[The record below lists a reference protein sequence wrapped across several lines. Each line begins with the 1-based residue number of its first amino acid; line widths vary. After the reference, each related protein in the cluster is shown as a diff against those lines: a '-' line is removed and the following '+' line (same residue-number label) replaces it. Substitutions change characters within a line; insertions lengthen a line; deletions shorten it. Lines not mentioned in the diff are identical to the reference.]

1 MDLLMKKSKQSK
13 KNNVN
18 NMKKLSSRIKEAT
31 YENIFV
37 DCPYCHKECIFNRVS
52 DLDTIMPISGKDL
65 ECEYC
70 KKIFWA
76 LSDRAT
82 SAKYRWFL
90 DDLPLLKRNKRYGLY
105 IFALCQSC
113 EIFMHQ
119 AIINKL
125 IDTNPVYRDSE
136 GYFCGKNKAGA
147 DTYNEIY
154 EEFCNKKFNGIT
166 NNGLKDK
173 TQYKKSAFDKLRK
186 LFLHIFDDARK
197 NELPTLKK
205 LKEDR
210 REKCFCVIENTD
222 INKTRNDIAH
232 KDAYRP
238 SFCDVQKYDELI
250 DSLYWLG
257 TYLGVK
263 DSLFYV
269 NQRICRQRKT

>member
-1 MDLLMKKSKQSK
+1 MMKKLKQSK

-18 NMKKLSSRIKEAT
+18 NMKKLSSQIKEAT

-52 DLDTIMPISGKDL
+52 DLHTIMPISGSDL
-65 ECEYC
+65 KCEQC
-70 KKIFWA
+70 EKIFWT
-76 LSDRAT
+76 LGDRVT

-90 DDLPLLKRNKRYGLY
+90 DDLPLLRKNKFYGLY
-105 IFALCQSC
+105 ILALCQSC
-113 EIFMHQ
+113 ETFMHQ

-125 IDTNPVYRDSE
+125 INTNPVYRDSE

-147 DTYNEIY
+147 DADYNEIY
-154 EEFCNKKFNGIT
+154 EEFCNKKFNEII
-166 NNGLKDK
+166 NNGSKCK
-173 TQYKKSAFDKLRK
+173 IQYKKLAFGKLRI

-205 LKEDR
+205 LKKDR
-210 REKCFCVIENTD
+210 REECFCVIKNTG
-222 INKTRNDIAH
+222 INQTRNYIAH

-250 DSLYWLG
+250 DCLYWLG
-257 TYLGVK
+257 TYLEVN
-263 DSLFYV
+263 DSVVFL
-269 NQRICRQRKT
+269 NKIIKPNSSK